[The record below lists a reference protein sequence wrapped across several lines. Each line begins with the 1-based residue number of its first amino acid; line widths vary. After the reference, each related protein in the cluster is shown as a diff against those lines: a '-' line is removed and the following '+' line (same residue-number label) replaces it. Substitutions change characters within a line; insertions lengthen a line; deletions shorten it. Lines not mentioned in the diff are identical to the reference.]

1 MERSGV
7 LRPTSIDVRDVGS
20 RYMKMQGK
28 CTRPKMPVKILGNGE
43 SEHLGGHDKVR
54 KLDRAGRPLE
64 LVQKNARAMRGK
76 GWHPS

>member
-28 CTRPKMPVKILGNGE
+28 CTRPKIPVKILGNGE
-43 SEHLGGHDKVR
+43 SDIWE
-54 KLDRAGRPLE
+54 ATI
-64 LVQKNARAMRGK
+64 Q
-76 GWHPS
+76 